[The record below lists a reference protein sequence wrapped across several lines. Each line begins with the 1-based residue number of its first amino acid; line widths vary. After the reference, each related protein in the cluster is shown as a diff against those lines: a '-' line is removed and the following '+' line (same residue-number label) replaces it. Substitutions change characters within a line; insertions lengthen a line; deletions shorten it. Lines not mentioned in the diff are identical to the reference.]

1 MKQSTPGMRM
11 KYSRKKEK
19 MKLSELADKINVP
32 IFILKS
38 YETDRKELPY
48 ELARHIAT
56 VLHTTAG
63 YLLGWEADPFL
74 AEVYEQKTNEE
85 ALFDEDF
92 DDEEPFSDEDDWD
105 DENESISLFYE
116 MMYKS
121 EEEKDEILETRA
133 FNTHIAG
140 YLICTLQKLGC
151 SASTITKARQLL
163 YDEIFPNLT
172 AEAARELGAAAE
184 LKQPDTLNENPNIIH
199 FPTED

>member
-85 ALFDEDF
+85 ALFDENF

-105 DENESISLFYE
+105 NENESISLFYE

-172 AEAARELGAAAE
+172 AETARELGAAAE

>member
-1 MKQSTPGMRM
+1 MKQPTPGMRI

-92 DDEEPFSDEDDWD
+92 DDDEHF
-105 DENESISLFYE
+105 L
-116 MMYKS
+116 MMKMTGTM
-121 EEEKDEILETRA
+121 KT
-133 FNTHIAG
+133 
-140 YLICTLQKLGC
+140 
-151 SASTITKARQLL
+151 
-163 YDEIFPNLT
+163 NLSPCFM
-172 AEAARELGAAAE
+172 R
-184 LKQPDTLNENPNIIH
+184 
-199 FPTED
+199 

>member
-121 EEEKDEILETRA
+121 EEEKDEILETKA

>member
-1 MKQSTPGMRM
+1 
-11 KYSRKKEK
+11 
-19 MKLSELADKINVP
+19 
-32 IFILKS
+32 
-38 YETDRKELPY
+38 
-48 ELARHIAT
+48 
-56 VLHTTAG
+56 
-63 YLLGWEADPFL
+63 
-74 AEVYEQKTNEE
+74 
-85 ALFDEDF
+85 
-92 DDEEPFSDEDDWD
+92 
-105 DENESISLFYE
+105 

-121 EEEKDEILETRA
+121 EEEKDEILETKA

>member
-1 MKQSTPGMRM
+1 MRM

-121 EEEKDEILETRA
+121 EEEKDEILETKA

-184 LKQPDTLNENPNIIH
+184 LRQPDTLNENPNIIH

>member
-85 ALFDEDF
+85 ALFDENF

-105 DENESISLFYE
+105 NENESISLFYE

-151 SASTITKARQLL
+151 SVSTITKARQLL

-172 AEAARELGAAAE
+172 AETARELGAAAE

>member
-121 EEEKDEILETRA
+121 EEEKDEILETKA
-133 FNTHIAG
+133 FNIHIAG

-184 LKQPDTLNENPNIIH
+184 LRQPDTLNENPNIIH

>member
-1 MKQSTPGMRM
+1 MKQPTPGMRI

-74 AEVYEQKTNEE
+74 AEVYDKKQTKKHCLMKILTMMNHFLMMKMTGTMKTN
-85 ALFDEDF
+85 LSPCF
-92 DDEEPFSDEDDWD
+92 
-105 DENESISLFYE
+105 
-116 MMYKS
+116 M
-121 EEEKDEILETRA
+121 R
-133 FNTHIAG
+133 
-140 YLICTLQKLGC
+140 
-151 SASTITKARQLL
+151 
-163 YDEIFPNLT
+163 
-172 AEAARELGAAAE
+172 
-184 LKQPDTLNENPNIIH
+184 
-199 FPTED
+199 

>member
-1 MKQSTPGMRM
+1 M
-11 KYSRKKEK
+11 
-19 MKLSELADKINVP
+19 
-32 IFILKS
+32 
-38 YETDRKELPY
+38 
-48 ELARHIAT
+48 
-56 VLHTTAG
+56 LHTTAG
-63 YLLGWEADPFL
+63 YLLRWETNLSL
-74 AEVYEQKTNEE
+74 AEVYNQKTNEE

-92 DDEEPFSDEDDWD
+92 DDDEPFSDDEDDWD

-184 LKQPDTLNENPNIIH
+184 LKQSDTLNENPNIIH

>member
-1 MKQSTPGMRM
+1 M
-11 KYSRKKEK
+11 
-19 MKLSELADKINVP
+19 
-32 IFILKS
+32 
-38 YETDRKELPY
+38 
-48 ELARHIAT
+48 
-56 VLHTTAG
+56 LHTTAG

-92 DDEEPFSDEDDWD
+92 DDEEPFSDDEDDWD

-121 EEEKDEILETRA
+121 EEEKDEILETKA